1 MENDLLLPQTKDKT
15 ILKMKQKCAQEAIK
29 SVEEGM
35 ILGIGSGSTVRE
47 FISILSRSSL
57 DLQKIICIPSS
68 FDTEAMLIDQGLQVG
83 SLNQFPTIDITFDGA
98 DRVDEEI
105 NCIKGG
111 GGALLREKII
121 GAAAKKL
128 IILVD
133 KSKIVPVL
141 GKSFPVPI
149 EVIPHAR
156 AYVTNQLIQMGG
168 KPTLRLA
175 SDKLGPTIT
184 DNGNILLDTSFDEI
198 SDVEKLEQRINS
210 IPGVMENGLFPN
222 NMVNQVILGTE
233 KEIKILKNIKKK
245 E

>member
-1 MENDLLLPQTKDKT
+1 MPQKDNT

-29 SVEEGM
+29 SVKEGM
-35 ILGIGSGSTVRE
+35 ILGIGSGSTVCE
-47 FISILSRSSL
+47 FISILSQSSL
-57 DLQKIICIPSS
+57 NLQKVICIPSS
-68 FDTEAMLIDQGLQVG
+68 FDTEALLVNYGLQVG
-83 SLNQFPTIDITFDGA
+83 SLNQFPTIDLTFDGA
-98 DRVDEEI
+98 DRVDKDL

-121 GAAAKKL
+121 GAASKAL

-133 KSKIVPVL
+133 KSKMVPAL
-141 GKSFPVPI
+141 GNSFPVPI

-156 AYVTNQLIQMGG
+156 AFVYKQLRKLGG
-168 KPTLRLA
+168 KPALRIA

-184 DNGNILLDTSFDEI
+184 DNGNVLLDTSFEEI
-198 SDVEKLEQRINS
+198 NDVEKLEQTINS

-222 NMVNQVILGTE
+222 KMVHQVILGTE
-233 KEIKILKNIKKK
+233 KEIKIFKNSKKK